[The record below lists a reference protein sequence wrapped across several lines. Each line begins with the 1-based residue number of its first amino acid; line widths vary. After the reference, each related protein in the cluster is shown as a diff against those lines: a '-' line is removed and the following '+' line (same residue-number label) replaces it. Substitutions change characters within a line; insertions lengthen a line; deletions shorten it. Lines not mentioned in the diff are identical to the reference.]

1 MSQYND
7 RFPFPIKLF
16 DNDIEPEIE
25 SLSLN
30 DYKNKDEMMTEL
42 DLNSHIDFD
51 LSVLL
56 GSGNDSSTEV
66 ATKNS
71 ALNKKK
77 IKKFKTR
84 FPFNFEKN
92 INEIIRRMKLNEEE
106 KKGIL
111 LDEDKSSE
119 YIDTIWMELTNEKQR
134 RRTENKEKCII
145 SKVKDIKTKFKQ
157 GRKRKDDNTKRKR
170 TKYSTYNIMKKIKN
184 KIIHYLLLFIN
195 KLIKSLYTKE
205 QINEILSELDIPQIK
220 SYNKPIQV
228 IKKIEHEIYAKKTKK
243 DENLKFLS
251 STIKTYLS
259 NKISKKFIGISPDSN
274 EKIILKLLQDEDK
287 KDIFNFIFNELRL
300 EDWLNIFTY
309 QRDLENYTKIKNI
322 LNEQQIF
329 AISKN
334 LIRIDNLLLE
344 LINSCDDKDKNYFH
358 CFVILIFNFKEFLNN
373 KESRKRKKKD
383 EKEKND
389 IQYFTINSKNSY

>member
-1 MSQYND
+1 M
-7 RFPFPIKLF
+7 
-16 DNDIEPEIE
+16 PE
-25 SLSLN
+25 LN
-30 DYKNKDEMMTEL
+30 
-42 DLNSHIDFD
+42 LNSYIDFD
-51 LSVLL
+51 LSTLF
-56 GSGNDSSTEV
+56 GSGNDSSTDL

-119 YIDTIWMELTNEKQR
+119 EVDTIWMELTNEKIR
-134 RRTENKEKCII
+134 RRIEIKEKNNKKEAKNIEI
-145 SKVKDIKTKFKQ
+145 KFKQ
-157 GRKRKDDNTKRKR
+157 GRKKKDDNTKRKR
-170 TKYSTYNIMKKIKN
+170 NKYSTYNIMKKIKN

-205 QINEILSELDIPQIK
+205 QINEILFELDLPQIK
-220 SYNKPIQV
+220 SYNKSIQI
-228 IKKIEHEIYAKKTKK
+228 IKKIEHEIYAKNTKK
-243 DENLKFLS
+243 DENLKFLN

-259 NKISKKFIGISPDSN
+259 NNISKKFIGIPFNSN
-274 EKIILKLLQDEDK
+274 EIIMSRLLQDEDK

-322 LNEQQIF
+322 LNEQQIL

-344 LINSCDDKDKNYFH
+344 LINSCDDKNKNYFH
-358 CFVILIFNFKEFLNN
+358 CFVILIFNFK
-373 KESRKRKKKD
+373 
-383 EKEKND
+383 
-389 IQYFTINSKNSY
+389 